1 MFNLIQHLQRRLDG
15 GFRLVGI
22 EAAGFEIYPG
32 IIPADDRL
40 HKGIGTTSGGNGYGI
55 VRQHR
60 ERATQVGIDLAKGT
74 DERVVL
80 AVAGCRLFV
89 CLRNNL
95 IYGYVGPPLHRDEAH
110 R

>member
-40 HKGIGTTSGGNGYGI
+40 HKGIGTTSGGNGYGL

-60 ERATQVGIDLAKGT
+60 ERAAQVGIDLAKGT

-89 CLRNNL
+89 CLAVDLYFQR
-95 IYGYVGPPLHRDEAH
+95 GYRPQSLRQ

>member
-1 MFNLIQHLQRRLDG
+1 MAASVWSASRP
-15 GFRLVGI
+15 
-22 EAAGFEIYPG
+22 AGFEIYPG

-60 ERATQVGIDLAKGT
+60 EWATQVGIDLAKGT

-80 AVAGCRLFV
+80 AVARMPT
-89 CLRNNL
+89 LRML
-95 IYGYVGPPLHRDEAH
+95 AVDLYFQRGYRPQSLRQ